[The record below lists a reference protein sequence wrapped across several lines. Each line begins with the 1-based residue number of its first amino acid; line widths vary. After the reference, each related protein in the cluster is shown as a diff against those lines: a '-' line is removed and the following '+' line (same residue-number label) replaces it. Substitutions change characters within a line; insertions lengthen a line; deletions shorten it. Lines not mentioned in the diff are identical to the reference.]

1 MIILYGPSACGKTE
15 VSKYLASFYSITK
28 VITHTTREKRIGEVN
43 DIDYHF
49 VTKEEFL
56 SLKDKD
62 FFVETACYNNNY
74 YGSSKEEIQDNK
86 SCILEPQGVKKYK
99 ELNNKS
105 IVIFYLFA
113 SEETRKKRM
122 ESRLDK
128 KENILS
134 RLNNDRISF
143 KNCEYLADFIISTEN
158 RSIEEISEEIYRKYI
173 SFKK

>member
-134 RLNNDRISF
+134 RLHNDRISF

-158 RSIEEISEEIYRKYI
+158 RSIEEISEEIYRKYT
-173 SFKK
+173 SLKK